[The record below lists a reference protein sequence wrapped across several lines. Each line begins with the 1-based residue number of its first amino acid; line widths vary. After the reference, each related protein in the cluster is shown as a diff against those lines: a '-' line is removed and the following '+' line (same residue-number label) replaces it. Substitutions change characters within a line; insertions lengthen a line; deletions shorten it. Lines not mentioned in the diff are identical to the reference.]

1 MKSSQEEI
9 FIFRVEEEKA
19 GLRLDHF
26 LKEKLPEFTRSRIQK
41 LIEEGNVTLDLKRPK
56 ASQKVRGGQRI
67 IVKIPPEEPLALKPE
82 EVPFEILYEDEDL
95 AVIYKPAGI
104 VVHPAPGHREGT
116 LVHGLLKKLKD
127 LSGIGGKL
135 RPGIVH
141 RLDKDTSGLMLV
153 AKNDTAHQALVKA
166 FKDRKIQKQY
176 LAILYGKI
184 TPTQGKIESSIGR
197 HPLHRKKMAVV
208 KGGKEAITHYEV
220 LRYFKKASLVLAKPV
235 TGRTHQLRVHFSF
248 LGHPILGDPLYGG
261 LKPDLPKPERLMLH
275 ARSISFEHPCTGKI
289 FSFTKEPPEDFEKYI
304 KILEDYA

>member
-41 LIEEGNVTLDLKRPK
+41 LIEEGNVTLDQKRPK
-56 ASQKVRGGQRI
+56 ASQKVRCGQRI

-153 AKNDTAHQALVKA
+153 AKNDAAHQALVKA

-184 TPTQGKIESSIGR
+184 TPTQGKIESPIGR

-235 TGRTHQLRVHFSF
+235 TGRTHQLRVHFSS

-275 ARSISFEHPCTGKI
+275 ARSISFEHPSTGKI